1 MLNFNRSNLGTLAP
15 HSTLSDTAAKANQAK
30 QDLEQWFQAKPFLA
44 LGVSLGVGIFLGWLV
59 KRR

>member
-1 MLNFNRSNLGTLAP
+1 MPTSFTLGE
-15 HSTLSDTAAKANQAK
+15 TAAKAGKAK
-30 QDLEQWFQAKPFLA
+30 LDWEQWFQAQPVLA